1 MTAGLTRMLAPKGA
15 QLIPLLSEMYRNVGT
30 RKASGLKELGEQAA
44 PSQGQQSKGPE
55 LLPHPCG
62 AEPRLWFTE
71 SQTPFITEL
80 HFHLHTNYFKELE
93 KV

>member
-1 MTAGLTRMLAPKGA
+1 MTIGLTRMLALKGA
-15 QLIPLLSEMYRNVGT
+15 QLTPLLSVMYRNVET
-30 RKASGLKELGEQAA
+30 RKEFGLKEFGEPPHPKGSRARA
-44 PSQGQQSKGPE
+44 QQ
-55 LLPHPCG
+55 LLPYPCVRRR
-62 AEPRLWFTE
+62 AKAVFTE